1 MMSLR
6 LIAFFVLLVI
16 FAAWDHMKFAPP
28 PPGCA
33 NPGYQHINIIRGKSE
48 IKVTPHRKDVYAG
61 DALRFNITGPGSQKV
76 VVSPKVAANTWPSFG
91 SYSTVVVCVPAGTPS
106 GDYEYKVTVIGVGYL
121 DPVVRIL

>member
-1 MMSLR
+1 MSLR

-16 FAAWDHMKFAPP
+16 FAAYDYMTFMPP

-33 NPGYQHINIIRGKSE
+33 NPGYKQINIVRGPSQ
-48 IKVTPHRKDVYAG
+48 IVVTPHRKDVYAG

-76 VVSPKVAANTWPSFG
+76 VVSPKVPANSWPSFG

-121 DPVVRIL
+121 DPIVRILN

>member
-61 DALRFNITGPGSQKV
+61 DALRFNITGTGSQTV
-76 VVSPKVAANTWPSFG
+76 VVSPKVTTHSWPTFSSTG
-91 SYSTVVVCVPAGTPS
+91 TVVVCVPASTPS
-106 GDYEYKVTVIGVGYL
+106 GDYEYKVTVIGVVYL
-121 DPVVRIL
+121 YQLVRIL